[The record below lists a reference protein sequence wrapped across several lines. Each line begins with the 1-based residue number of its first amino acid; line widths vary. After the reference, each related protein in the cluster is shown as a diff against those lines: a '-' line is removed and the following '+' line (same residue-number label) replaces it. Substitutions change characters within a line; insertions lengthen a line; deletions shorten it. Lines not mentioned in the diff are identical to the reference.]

1 VVAVVGSL
9 ATIFKFQDVPCLI
22 RFDCPIDQK
31 KVELVVQSDT
41 GELLSGVEVR
51 VLGRGAPEIQTTDSN
66 GYIEVMI
73 ASKGN
78 VRVNLSKSGYPV
90 QDFNINLENDQKTVR
105 VIRLAKS
112 GQPEVIS
119 SSTIPPVVLPSP
131 EIEAKVIKWS
141 ESGSDLAGKVDQD
154 FTFMCEPN
162 GTVGSVWG
170 TDFYTLGSSI
180 CSAAVHAGIIN
191 ARDGGKI
198 RIRVRAG
205 EKFYN
210 GTTRHGVTSLRYG
223 SYEGSFTFLNS
234 AGSPIISEQIQNL
247 NWDETAF
254 RLQGKLDQDFTYNC
268 ESNGTVGSV
277 WGTDLYSLGSSICS
291 AAVHAGIINA
301 KEGGKVQIRIRPG
314 QDFYNGTSRN
324 GVKSIRY
331 SRDAWSFQFV
341 K

>member
-1 VVAVVGSL
+1 MARNFNYVKWSFIIAAVSCF
-9 ATIFKFQDVPCLI
+9 ATVLMVPELRCSIGL
-22 RFDCPIDQK
+22 FSDSCKVSQQ
-31 KVELVVQSDT
+31 KVELVVQSET
-41 GELLSGVEVR
+41 GESLAGVEVQ
-51 VLGRGAPEIQTTDSN
+51 VIGRGAPEVQTTDSN

-78 VRVNLSKSGYPV
+78 VRVILSKSGYPG
-90 QDFNINLENDQKTVR
+90 QDFHINLENDQKTVR

-119 SSTIPPVVLPSP
+119 SSTVPPVVLPSP

-277 WGTDLYSLGSSICS
+277 WGTDLYSLGSSF
-291 AAVHAGIINA
+291 VVQPYTQELLMRR
-301 KEGGKVQIRIRPG
+301 KEERFKLEFVQGKISIMVQ
-314 QDFYNGTSRN
+314 
-324 GVKSIRY
+324 VVM
-331 SRDAWSFQFV
+331 A
-341 K
+341 